1 MSSRFLTLGL
11 VLGAVAG
18 ACLATHRNTLRRI
31 NSDHKPLAAPVEV
44 QTWEGEGG
52 AVPIGG
58 SRIAKEVDPLPM
70 PTANGSAVMGTSG

>member
-18 ACLATHRNTLRRI
+18 ACFATHRNAQRRL
-31 NSDHKPLAAPVEV
+31 SSAHTPHAAPVEV

-58 SRIAKEVDPLPM
+58 SRIAKEVDPVPL
-70 PTANGSAVMGTSG
+70 PTANGTSVMGAPN